1 MPRGHA
7 RAWLIIHTEGAH
19 TAGTPWSLGLCTHLM
34 PTGAVHIVGTQTIL
48 LVSVLI
54 AKPHFLPVCKIILG
68 TPRITVWKGCRG
80 GMVP

>member
-19 TAGTPWSLGLCTHLM
+19 TAGTPWSVGLCTHLM
-34 PTGAVHIVGTQTIL
+34 RTGAVHIVGTQTIL

-54 AKPHFLPVCKIILG
+54 AKP
-68 TPRITVWKGCRG
+68 
-80 GMVP
+80 